1 MAEMTTSHRPILV
14 TGAHRSGSTWV
25 GSMLAA
31 SPAVGHI
38 HEPFNLNCRPGTCGA
53 RFHLWFTYVTEENQS
68 TVYKHI
74 DNTLRFRFDLRAE
87 ARTIRSLA
95 HARRAG
101 AEYLRCLR
109 RRISRARP
117 LMKDPIAVFSAEW
130 LASAFDMQVVV
141 LIRHPA
147 AFASSLKK
155 LGWTHPFSHFIQQP
169 ALMKDHL
176 QPFRDEIEE
185 YAQREHDIVD
195 QAALLWRLIYHVVS
209 NYRQEHK
216 DWTFV
221 RHEDLSRDP
230 VREFEML
237 YNELKLEW
245 SEDTMR
251 VVRSHSDESNPSEAP
266 PVYQYLK
273 RNSKS
278 NIWNWKQ
285 RLTKAEIERL
295 RAQVEDV
302 SQLFYSNE
310 DW

>member
-1 MAEMTTSHRPILV
+1 
-14 TGAHRSGSTWV
+14 
-25 GSMLAA
+25 MLAA
-31 SPAVGHI
+31 GPAVAYI

-53 RFHLWFTYVTEENQS
+53 RFNLWFTYVTKENED
-68 TVYKHI
+68 TVLRHI
-74 DNTLRFRFDLRAE
+74 QNTLKFRFNLGAE
-87 ARTIRSLA
+87 VRTIRSWRD
-95 HARRAG
+95 ARRVAN
-101 AEYLRCLR
+101 EYLRSLR

-130 LASAFDMQVVV
+130 LASTFDMEVVV

-147 AFASSLKK
+147 AFASSLKRM
-155 LGWTHPFSHFIQQP
+155 GWTHPFSHFLQQP
-169 ALMKDHL
+169 ALMRDHL
-176 QPFRDEIEE
+176 QPFKREIEQ
-185 YAQREHDIVD
+185 YAHREHDILD

-209 NYRQEHK
+209 KYREQHK

-237 YNELKLEW
+237 YDHLGLEW

-251 VVRSHSDESNPSEAP
+251 AVRAHTDESNPGEAP
-266 PVYQYLK
+266 PVYQYMK
-273 RNSKS
+273 RDSKS

-285 RLTKAEIERL
+285 RLTQAEVERV
-295 RAQVEDV
+295 RRQVEDV
-302 SQLFYSNE
+302 SHLFYSNE